1 MKIDTYKSLEEK
13 QMIKEVIEV
22 LSSGVGI
29 FLLAIILIG
38 LFICK
43 IIKDYKRA
51 RKGENEINFQKSD
64 KYQKIYEEISKRELY
79 KLRKKDAIIVAV
91 FTTIITIATI
101 AILIIELK
109 KDISKYI
116 LYGFINFITLFNVFI
131 FI

>member
-1 MKIDTYKSLEEK
+1 
-13 QMIKEVIEV
+13 MIKGVIEV

-64 KYQKIYEEISKRELY
+64 KYQKIYE
-79 KLRKKDAIIVAV
+79 
-91 FTTIITIATI
+91 
-101 AILIIELK
+101 
-109 KDISKYI
+109 
-116 LYGFINFITLFNVFI
+116 
-131 FI
+131 

>member
-1 MKIDTYKSLEEK
+1 
-13 QMIKEVIEV
+13 MIKEVIEV

-79 KLRKKDAIIVAV
+79 KLRKKMQ
-91 FTTIITIATI
+91 
-101 AILIIELK
+101 
-109 KDISKYI
+109 
-116 LYGFINFITLFNVFI
+116 
-131 FI
+131 